1 MRRCVVGAS
10 SVEPSRATQGSWSCA
25 MTATATATRGRARRH
40 SSEDEY
46 SNASDE
52 TAAAGAA
59 RRGAAATATAH
70 GKRGAATRGR
80 RHVTSQHH
88 DGGGAT
94 TKTTSAVTNAGVNGA
109 RQAMTKRQKMGR
121 VRSATTLHGDG
132 GGGGGARGRGNGSS
146 GASSGSDDGT
156 RYADGRVEIDA
167 RTRKTRP
174 AMTVPSVVEAHAQ
187 VQAAAAVSLREA
199 IDSGREID
207 DVFACRV
214 KRSKSAEFLVHW
226 KGKSHAYNAW
236 IREDELKQT
245 APDIV
250 ERFVAANGRRNVS
263 LMREAWMRPQ
273 RVVNVTGVPPNM
285 QVYIKWWELPYKYCT
300 WEKCDAHPEFSMLL
314 ERYSQFDNELLDR
327 PYEALNEPLEKE
339 AATQR
344 NCIVSSISRW
354 LIATWLENEGVCVVD
369 NSVNSRQAEIAAN
382 FIAARKRGYKV
393 KAPSLIIVDDA
404 NFDKWSR
411 EFGRVAP
418 DVNLVEYRGSS
429 ECRIAVQRHEW
440 SFSGTVVESGTE
452 EPFKGLREPRF
463 NVLLTTHSTAM
474 LDVVLLRQVHWESII
489 LHDSSEVF
497 ASETSSLMSRLST
510 VMASHRVLMFRS
522 ANITDLHVTMNI
534 LDFVKRSPL
543 SMRNLEA
550 RLLNLSPEQACM
562 QTAALLAALTMDCQ
576 YCEVALNHKHKLQGP
591 ELCMGSLHT
600 ARLIELA
607 EIVLLRRTEQTQ
619 TQTPGSIFP
628 PTFDY
633 KSATYIGFLHSLHAL
648 QSMYGPLDM
657 TTVPPP
663 PVVFAPPV

>member
-1 MRRCVVGAS
+1 MHA
-10 SVEPSRATQGSWSCA
+10 VEVNHEREHEQRE
-25 MTATATATRGRARRH
+25 RGQ
-40 SSEDEY
+40 SEMH
-46 SNASDE
+46 
-52 TAAAGAA
+52 T
-59 RRGAAATATAH
+59 
-70 GKRGAATRGR
+70 
-80 RHVTSQHH
+80 
-88 DGGGAT
+88 
-94 TKTTSAVTNAGVNGA
+94 
-109 RQAMTKRQKMGR
+109 
-121 VRSATTLHGDG
+121 
-132 GGGGGARGRGNGSS
+132 
-146 GASSGSDDGT
+146 
-156 RYADGRVEIDA
+156 
-167 RTRKTRP
+167 
-174 AMTVPSVVEAHAQ
+174 
-187 VQAAAAVSLREA
+187 AAAVSLREA

-207 DVFACRV
+207 DVFACRM

-226 KGKSHAYNAW
+226 KGKSHAHNVW
-236 IREDELKQT
+236 VRENELKEV
-245 APDIV
+245 APNVVD
-250 ERFVAANGRRNVS
+250 RFVAVNGRKNVS

-273 RVVNVTGVPPNM
+273 RVVNITGVPPNV

-300 WEKCDAHPEFSMLL
+300 WEKCDAHPDFAMLL
-314 ERYSQFDNELLDR
+314 ERYSQFDNELLNR
-327 PYEALNEPLEKE
+327 PYEQPNEPVADED
-339 AATQR
+339 ARR
-344 NCIVSSISRW
+344 NCVVTSISRW

-369 NSVNSRQAEIAAN
+369 NSPRCRQAEIAAT

-393 KAPSLIIVDDA
+393 KAPTLIIVDDA
-404 NFDKWSR
+404 NFDNWSR
-411 EFGRVAP
+411 EFERIAP

-440 SFSGTVVESGTE
+440 SFSGTIIENGVD

-489 LHDSSEVF
+489 LHDSSMKF

-522 ANITDLHVTMNI
+522 ANLTDLHVTMNI

-576 YCEVALNHKHKLQGP
+576 YCEVALNHKHKLHGP
-591 ELCMGSLHT
+591 DVCMGSLHT

-607 EIVLLRRTEQTQ
+607 EIVLLKRAEQTQ

-628 PTFDY
+628 ARFDY

-648 QSMYGPLDM
+648 QSMYSPLDM
-657 TTVPPP
+657 TSVPPP
-663 PVVFAPPV
+663 PVFAPPV

>member
-1 MRRCVVGAS
+1 MTMTTA
-10 SVEPSRATQGSWSCA
+10 
-25 MTATATATRGRARRH
+25 TATATATRGRARRP

-52 TAAAGAA
+52 TAGTTTDGKA
-59 RRGAAATATAH
+59 RETTSSRARG
-70 GKRGAATRGR
+70 
-80 RHVTSQHH
+80 TSQHQREE
-88 DGGGAT
+88 DDDAGGRKK
-94 TKTTSAVTNAGVNGA
+94 TKLATSARASA
-109 RQAMTKRQKMGR
+109 RRVMTTRRKM
-121 VRSATTLHGDG
+121 VRAPSVTTLHGEGG

-156 RYADGRVEIDA
+156 RYADGRVEIDV
-167 RTRKTRP
+167 RRRKTRP
-174 AMTVPSVVEAHAQ
+174 AMPVAGVVEAHAQ
-187 VQAAAAVSLREA
+187 VQAGAAAVSLREV

-214 KRSKSAEFLVHW
+214 KRSKSAEFLVRW
-226 KGKSHAYNAW
+226 KGKSHAHNAW
-236 IREDELKQT
+236 VREDELKQT
-245 APDIV
+245 VPDIV

-369 NSVNSRQAEIAAN
+369 NSVDSRQPEIAAH

-440 SFSGTVVESGTE
+440 SFSGTVVESGTD

-489 LHDSSEVF
+489 LHDSSEMF

-576 YCEVALNHKHKLQGP
+576 YCEVALNHKHKLHGP

-607 EIVLLRRTEQTQ
+607 EIVLLRRAEQTQ

-633 KSATYIGFLHSLHAL
+633 KSATYIGFLHTLHAL
-648 QSMYGPLDM
+648 QGMYGPLDM

>member
-1 MRRCVVGAS
+1 MHRPGLARAGVV
-10 SVEPSRATQGSWSCA
+10 SVDDATTTTTTT
-25 MTATATATRGRARRH
+25 MTATATATRGRTRRH
-40 SSEDEY
+40 TSEDEY

-52 TAAAGAA
+52 TAGATRGKA
-59 RRGAAATATAH
+59 RETSSDERGAA
-70 GKRGAATRGR
+70 RGR
-80 RHVTSQHH
+80 RHGTMSQRSTRAR
-88 DGGGAT
+88 DGGKK
-94 TKTTSAVTNAGVNGA
+94 TKLTTSARVNT
-109 RQAMTKRQKMGR
+109 RKAMTKRQKMEH
-121 VRSATTLHGDG
+121 VPSATMLNGDG

-174 AMTVPSVVEAHAQ
+174 AMPVPSVVEAHAQ

-226 KGKSHAYNAW
+226 KGKSHAHNAW

-314 ERYSQFDNELLDR
+314 ERYSQFDNELLDL

-339 AATQR
+339 ASTRR
-344 NCIVSSISRW
+344 NCIVGSISRW

-369 NSVNSRQAEIAAN
+369 NSVDSRQPEIAAH

-440 SFSGTVVESGTE
+440 SFSGTVVESGTD

-489 LHDSSEVF
+489 LHDSSEMF

-576 YCEVALNHKHKLQGP
+576 YCEVALNHKHKLHGP

-607 EIVLLRRTEQTQ
+607 EIVLLRRAEQTQ

>member
-1 MRRCVVGAS
+1 M
-10 SVEPSRATQGSWSCA
+10 TT
-25 MTATATATRGRARRH
+25 TATATATRGRARRH

-52 TAAAGAA
+52 TAGATRGKA
-59 RRGAAATATAH
+59 RETSSDERGAA
-70 GKRGAATRGR
+70 RGR
-80 RHVTSQHH
+80 RHGTMSQRATRAR
-88 DGGGAT
+88 DGGKK
-94 TKTTSAVTNAGVNGA
+94 TKLTTSARVNT
-109 RQAMTKRQKMGR
+109 RKAMTKRQKMEH
-121 VRSATTLHGDG
+121 VPSATMLNGDG

-174 AMTVPSVVEAHAQ
+174 AMPVPSVVEAHAQ

-226 KGKSHAYNAW
+226 KGKSHAHNAW

-339 AATQR
+339 ASTRR
-344 NCIVSSISRW
+344 NCIVGSISRW

-369 NSVNSRQAEIAAN
+369 NSGNSRQAEIAAN

-440 SFSGTVVESGTE
+440 SFSGTVENGTD

-489 LHDSSEVF
+489 LHDSSEMF

-576 YCEVALNHKHKLQGP
+576 YCEVALNHKHKLHGP

-607 EIVLLRRTEQTQ
+607 EIVLLRRAEQTQ

>member
-1 MRRCVVGAS
+1 MTMTTA
-10 SVEPSRATQGSWSCA
+10 
-25 MTATATATRGRARRH
+25 TATATATRGRARRP

-52 TAAAGAA
+52 TAGTTTDGKA
-59 RRGAAATATAH
+59 RETTSSRARG
-70 GKRGAATRGR
+70 
-80 RHVTSQHH
+80 TSQHQREE
-88 DGGGAT
+88 DDDAGGRKK
-94 TKTTSAVTNAGVNGA
+94 TKLATSARASA
-109 RQAMTKRQKMGR
+109 RRVMTTRGKM
-121 VRSATTLHGDG
+121 VRAPSVTTLHGEGG

-156 RYADGRVEIDA
+156 RYADGRVEIDV
-167 RTRKTRP
+167 RRRKTRP
-174 AMTVPSVVEAHAQ
+174 AMPVAGVVEAHAQ
-187 VQAAAAVSLREA
+187 VQAGAAVSLREV

-214 KRSKSAEFLVHW
+214 KRSKSAEFLVRW
-226 KGKSHAYNAW
+226 KGKSHAHNAW
-236 IREDELKQT
+236 VREDELKQT

-250 ERFVAANGRRNVS
+250 ERFVAVNGRKNVS

-300 WEKCDAHPEFSMLL
+300 WEKCDAHPEFPMLL

-327 PYEALNEPLEKE
+327 PYEALTEPPEKE
-339 AATQR
+339 AATRR

-369 NSVNSRQAEIAAN
+369 NSVDSRQPEIAAH

-440 SFSGTVVESGTE
+440 SFSGTVVESGTD

-489 LHDSSEVF
+489 LHDSSEMF

-576 YCEVALNHKHKLQGP
+576 YCEVALNHKHKLHGP

-607 EIVLLRRTEQTQ
+607 EIVLLRRAEQTQ

-633 KSATYIGFLHSLHAL
+633 KSATYIGFLHTLHAL
-648 QSMYGPLDM
+648 QGMYGPLDM